1 MPRDFE
7 IIPHNFEIML
17 RKSEII
23 PRNFEIMLRKS
34 EIMLRKSGISFPI
47 NKIKYDT
54 ILDRLE

>member
-34 EIMLRKSGISFPI
+34 GISFPN